1 MNMTSMPSLA
11 DAGEREPTDDQMQ
24 QIRELL
30 VGDAVR
36 RSSARA
42 DLIEARLKDL
52 EAEITRRFDAL
63 SAQVEA
69 LANDLAAD
77 RRTAF
82 DELAHGVADLGER
95 IRHLSQR

>member
-1 MNMTSMPSLA
+1 MNMTSIPSLA
-11 DAGEREPTDDQMQ
+11 DAGQTEPTDDQMQ

-36 RSSARA
+36 RSSART

-52 EAEITRRFDAL
+52 EAEMMRRFDAL

-77 RRTAF
+77 RRSAF

>member
-1 MNMTSMPSLA
+1 MPSLA
-11 DAGEREPTDDQMQ
+11 DAGQTEPTDDQMQ

-30 VGDAVR
+30 FGEALR
-36 RSSARA
+36 RNSSRA

-63 SAQVEA
+63 SAQLAA
-69 LANDLAAD
+69 LAADLATD

-82 DELAHGVADLGER
+82 DELAHGVAELGER
-95 IRHLSQR
+95 IRHLSRG